1 MLGQLSYSLTI
12 RVRAIYLM
20 YSTFMPPGIIKEEQ
34 KLLYDFYFEPIVGKE
49 KEWWFSCRI
58 FRQKKNQ

>member
-49 KEWWFSCRI
+49 KE
-58 FRQKKNQ
+58 